1 MKSIDAIIK
10 PSKLQDVK
18 ERIRQFGV
26 NSMMLSTVTDCC
38 GSDGRLRIYR
48 GSSYFIKDV
57 TRVRIQIIVDEDM
70 VGPVVDTIMA
80 TASPGEVDAG
90 SISIYPVAETVRI
103 QVDARPN
110 GTIGDR
116 HYDHAT
122 VA

>member
-18 ERIRQFGV
+18 ERIRQVGV
-26 NSMMLSTVTDCC
+26 KSMMLSTVTDCC
-38 GSDGRLRIYR
+38 GTDGRLRIYR

-57 TRVRIQIIVDEDM
+57 TRVRIQIIVDDEM
-70 VGPVVDTIMA
+70 VGPVVDAILA
-80 TASPGEVDAG
+80 TARPGEIDAG

-116 HYDHAT
+116 HYDHAK

>member
-1 MKSIDAIIK
+1 MKCIDAIIN
-10 PSKLQDVK
+10 PSKVEDVK
-18 ERIRQFGV
+18 GRVRQVGV
-26 NSMMLSTVTDCC
+26 KSMIQSKVTDCC
-38 GSDGRLRIYR
+38 GTDGRLRIYR
-48 GSSYFIKDV
+48 GSSFFINDATKA
-57 TRVRIQIIVDEDM
+57 RIQIIVDEDM